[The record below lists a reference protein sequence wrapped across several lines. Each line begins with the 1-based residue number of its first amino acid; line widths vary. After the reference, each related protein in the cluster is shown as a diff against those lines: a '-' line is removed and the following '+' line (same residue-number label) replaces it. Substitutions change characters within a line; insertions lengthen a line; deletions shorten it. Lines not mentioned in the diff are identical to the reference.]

1 MANAFDYYY
10 GNSPEQFSYYQI
22 PKALMTH
29 RIFSSLSLDCKV
41 LYAVLRDRMKLSR
54 ENGWIDKEG
63 RVFIIFMVNQI
74 AVTLGVSEDKTVR
87 LLKEL
92 EQFGL
97 VEKKR
102 RGQGL
107 ASLIYVMDFATA
119 PEEDVFVSDLEDEKP
134 SESPEN
140 ALNTQNK
147 NSRIRKSATQ
157 EYAESEFKNTQNKNS
172 RNRIIRTPESA
183 DCELINK
190 NKRNK
195 NNGSNNSFNQSES
208 ELIERPIVT
217 IGANETLDEREIRKC
232 RETLTQ
238 NQGIPY
244 SLVLDEQKMKEMI
257 LFLCCGSGVHER
269 GLKKQEEMT
278 LRLIVESLSEMALER
293 DLWDCRGSR
302 ICYRHVVD
310 KLNVI
315 LQEQQGYYLFGFVDR
330 VKDKYFEGC
339 KGNYIGNPK
348 QYIKAI
354 LWSEMCCY
362 SVEEDSYYSKMV
374 YDDMG
379 LGFPQ

>member
-10 GNSPEQFSYYQI
+10 GNSPEQFIYYQI
-22 PKALMTH
+22 PKVLMASPF
-29 RIFSSLSLDCKV
+29 FSSLSLDCKI

-54 ENGWIDKEG
+54 ENGWIDEEG
-63 RVFIIFMVNQI
+63 RVYIIFMVNQI
-74 AVTLGVSEDKTVR
+74 AITLGISEDKTVR

-107 ASLIYVMDFATA
+107 ASLLYVMDFTSA
-119 PEEDVFVSDLEDEKP
+119 PEVDALKIDSEDVNP
-134 SESPEN
+134 MGSPEN

-147 NSRIRKSATQ
+147 NSRIRKIRTLESAD
-157 EYAESEFKNTQNKNS
+157 SEFKNTQNKNS
-172 RNRIIRTPESA
+172 RIRKTRTPESA
-183 DCELINK
+183 KSELV
-190 NKRNK
+190 NK
-195 NNGSNNSFNQSES
+195 NNKKNNKGSNNSFNQSES
-208 ELIERPIVT
+208 GPIERPIVT
-217 IGANETLDEREIRKC
+217 IGANEALDEREITICKK
-232 RETLTQ
+232 TLSQ
-238 NQGIPY
+238 NRGIPY

-257 LFLCCGSGVHER
+257 LFLCCGSSVRGIGV
-269 GLKKQEEMT
+269 KKQEEMT

-293 DLWDCRGSR
+293 ELWDCRGSR
-302 ICYRHVVD
+302 ICYRHVID

-315 LQEQQGYYLFGFVDR
+315 LMEQEGYYLHGFVDR
-330 VKDKYFEGC
+330 VMDKYFNGC
-339 KGNYIGNPK
+339 KENYIGNPK

-379 LGFPQ
+379 LGFPR